1 MNTIYV
7 VAAII
12 QDADRILATQRGHGD
27 YKDGWE
33 FPGGKI
39 ETGEKPEEALRREI
53 REELEL
59 EIEVGTSLCTVDYDY
74 PAFHLNMQC
83 FWATIKAGTPVLT
96 EHEAARWLT
105 RTELE
110 SLAWLPADV
119 EVVERIISNTSMQA
133 KLKGFAKKKIGSD
146 EIASLFDV
154 HSDPELYR
162 QISILESEGL
172 IAPIMS
178 SGPNGNRVHPIF
190 LKYRITLR
198 EDYTGVLEEIAVL
211 HPLLTKSEYLQ
222 RNPGEYVKHKDAIQ
236 KLNAYLFRERSTIPV
251 SRKERSFAVFGEEK
265 QLEDSSIK
273 SLLLHLGLT
282 PTVLHYYDTPEYCFN
297 DYIPQRKPYM
307 TLLIC
312 ENKDIWFN
320 IRRRMYEDGCREIFG
335 TPIDGVVCGNG
346 NKVSESGALEAYTS
360 FLGAGEIRYLYWGDI
375 DCAGFDIYLSALKNN
390 VGLSINLFTEAY
402 CEMIRLS
409 EGRSIPDS
417 KDGRNHRGDYREALG
432 IFPAEMREKIQGLL
446 NQNKRLPQEIVN
458 YEGLLEYMR

>member
-1 MNTIYV
+1 MKTVYV

-12 QDADRILATQRGHGD
+12 RDNDRILATQRGHGE

-39 ETGEKPEEALRREI
+39 EQGETPEEALRREI
-53 REELEL
+53 REELDM
-59 EIEVGTSLCTVDYDY
+59 EIDVGTRLCTVDYDY

-83 FWATIKAGTPVLT
+83 FWASIKAGTPVLK
-96 EHEAARWLT
+96 EHEAAKWLT
-105 RTELE
+105 REELK
-110 SLAWLPADV
+110 SVSWLPADI
-119 EVVERIISNTSMQA
+119 EVVEQIIGNTSMQA
-133 KLKGFAKKKIGSD
+133 KLKSFAKKKIGYD
-146 EIASLFDV
+146 EIASLFDI
-154 HSDPELYR
+154 HSDSNLY
-162 QISILESEGL
+162 QLIATLESESL
-172 IAPIMS
+172 IAPIKS
-178 SGPNGNRVHPIF
+178 SGTNGNRVYPMF

-198 EDYTGVLEEIAVL
+198 EDYAGVLEEIAVL

-222 RNPGEYVKHKDAIQ
+222 RNPEEFVKHKDAIQ
-236 KLNAYLFRERSTIPV
+236 KLNAYLFRERSIIPV
-251 SRKERSFAVFGEEK
+251 SRKERSFSIFGEEK
-265 QLEDSSIK
+265 QLEDSSVK

-297 DYIPQRKPYM
+297 DYIPQRKPHM

-335 TPIDGVVCGNG
+335 TPIDGVVCGSG

-375 DCAGFDIYLSALKNN
+375 DRAGFDIYLSAIKNN
-390 VGLSINLFTEAY
+390 AGLSINLFTEAY

-409 EGRSIPDS
+409 DNRSIPDS
-417 KDGRNHRGDYREALG
+417 KDGRSHRGDYREALDV
-432 IFPAEMREKIQGLL
+432 FPVEIREKILGLL
-446 NQNKRLPQEIVN
+446 KQNKRLPQEIVN